1 MVTLDRYGLAL
12 LLWVLSTLFGDGNLS
27 LAGRGFGLGQL
38 LHWLVIV
45 LVPLLES
52 FPVLGL
58 LFVRLVIRGSVR
70 IRTIEVALGLA

>member
-1 MVTLDRYGLAL
+1 LVTLDRYGLAL
-12 LLWVLSTLFGDGNLS
+12 LLRVLSTLFGGGNLS
-27 LAGRGFGLGQL
+27 LAGRGFDLGQL
-38 LHWLVIV
+38 LHGLVIV